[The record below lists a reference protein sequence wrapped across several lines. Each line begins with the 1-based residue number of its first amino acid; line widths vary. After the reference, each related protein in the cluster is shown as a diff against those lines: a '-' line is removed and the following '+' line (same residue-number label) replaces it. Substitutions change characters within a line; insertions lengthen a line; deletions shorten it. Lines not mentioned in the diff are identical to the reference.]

1 MSFNKIKSGNCL
13 FLICPTDHMEGAIR
27 QICRSEAFFYMAL
40 GANFR
45 WDIDTQQ
52 NLISIIENQ
61 KITQVV
67 FITKHTNIFYREVLE
82 PEIEPFFN
90 ANETLLQLDKTLP
103 DYFLNESHP
112 ILRTM
117 LLASRLLQKQQKRL
131 LETPILGKALK
142 HNKITTRSF
151 VYHPNSQIFYPPK
164 IIENKVLLY
173 GKLSP
178 N

>member
-1 MSFNKIKSGNCL
+1 MSFNKLESGNCL
-13 FLICPTDHMEGAIR
+13 FLICPTDHIESVLR
-27 QICRSEAFFYMAL
+27 QTCNSEAFFYTAL

-45 WDIDTQQ
+45 WDTDTQQ

-61 KITQVV
+61 KITKVV
-67 FITKHTNIFYREVLE
+67 FITKNTNLFYREVLE
-82 PEIEPFFN
+82 PEIEPFFY

-103 DYFLNESHP
+103 DYFLNQSHP
-112 ILRTM
+112 ILRIM
-117 LLASRLLQKQQKRL
+117 LLASRHIQRQQKYL

-142 HNKITTRSF
+142 RHKVIIQSF

>member
-1 MSFNKIKSGNCL
+1 M
-13 FLICPTDHMEGAIR
+13 ICPTDNIESILR
-27 QICRSEAFFYMAL
+27 QTYSGKAFFHTAL

-45 WDIDTQQ
+45 WDIDTQKS
-52 NLISIIENQ
+52 LLTLIENQ

-67 FITKHTNIFYREVLE
+67 FITKYMNIFYREVLE

-103 DYFLNESHP
+103 DFFLNQSHP
-112 ILRTM
+112 ILRIM
-117 LLASRLLQKQQKRL
+117 LLASRHLQKQQRYM
-131 LETPILGKALK
+131 LETSVLGKSLK
-142 HNKITTRSF
+142 HNKIITESF
-151 VYHPNSQIFYPPK
+151 VYQTNNLIFYPPET
-164 IIENKVLLY
+164 IEKKVLLY